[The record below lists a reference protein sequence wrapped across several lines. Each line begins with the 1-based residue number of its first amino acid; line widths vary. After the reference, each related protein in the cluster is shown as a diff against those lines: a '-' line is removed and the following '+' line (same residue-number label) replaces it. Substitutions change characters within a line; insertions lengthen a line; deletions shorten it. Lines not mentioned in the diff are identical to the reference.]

1 MKQIS
6 VTYENDAS
14 LLQQLEKVQALWE
27 ECGRNTCICKILS
40 VQADSDFLQHIS
52 QLLDEALP
60 EVQYY
65 GCTCNGIIDNSKFHQ
80 KPMLSF
86 TIYEDPASRAEILQF
101 DDFEEDSL
109 GIAARLVAY
118 CHANPWLGSLEI
130 ITSTLQRT
138 NLSEFCRALE
148 VLDPAI
154 AIFGG
159 VSCTHDIAKIES
171 LSFSKGHS
179 PCGNT
184 LLAVARGGS
193 NLYTTTA
200 KVYGWIP
207 MGREFTVTKCHDGI
221 LYELD
226 HEPAFNIYRKY
237 LDIEPDEN
245 LFTNVIEFPLYLQRR
260 GQTVML
266 CSFDVNSDS
275 SLNIKADIPVGT
287 GIRLSYGDPATLLN
301 EVYDTAADI
310 APFTPQYIDIFS
322 CGARRAFLGD
332 KMLSY
337 EYSPFNAIAPT
348 TGLYSHGEII
358 RTGRTLLN
366 YNELM
371 VIAAFREGPVS
382 EPAETKPD
390 TEVFI
395 DRRNYSLRLSH
406 FIRVASQELEES
418 IKQLRHMAITDGLT
432 QLYNRKEIQRRVE
445 AALDRGANSHGGD
458 SFSLV
463 MADIDNFKAINDTY
477 GHNTGD
483 SVLRKL
489 SDILREAVRLCD
501 GASCGRW
508 GGEEFML
515 LLPRTD
521 RELGQEAAEKIRTAF
536 EQTKLPDGKRN
547 TISLGVTEFKN
558 GDTSTSI
565 ISRVDKALYIAKN
578 AGKNRVCLL

>member
-6 VTYENDAS
+6 VIYENDAS
-14 LLQQLEKVQALWE
+14 LLPKLEKVKALWD
-27 ECGRNTCICKILS
+27 ECGHHACVCKILS
-40 VQADSDFLQHIS
+40 VRADSELFQQIGR
-52 QLLDEALP
+52 LLDETMP

-65 GCTCNGIIDNSKFHQ
+65 GCTCNGAIDNGKFHQ
-80 KPMLSF
+80 KTMLSF
-86 TIYEDPASRAEILQF
+86 TIYEDPGSRAEILQF
-101 DDFEEDSL
+101 DDFEGDSL

-118 CHANPWLGSLEI
+118 CYANPWLGSLEI
-130 ITSTLQRT
+130 ITSSLQRT

-159 VSCTHDIAKIES
+159 VSCTQDIAKIES
-171 LSFSKGHS
+171 LSFSRGHA
-179 PCGNT
+179 PDGNT
-184 LLAVARGGS
+184 LLAVARGGP
-193 NLYTTTA
+193 NLFITTA

-237 LDIEPDEN
+237 LGIEPDEN

-266 CSFDVNSDS
+266 CSFDVNEDS
-275 SLNIKADIPVGT
+275 SLNIKADIPEGT
-287 GIRLSYGDPATLLN
+287 GIRLSYGDPASLLN
-301 EVYDTAADI
+301 EAYDAAVDI
-310 APFTPQYIDIFS
+310 APFTPQFIDIFS

-332 KMLSY
+332 RMLNY
-337 EYSPFNAIAPT
+337 ESSPFNAIAPT
-348 TGLYSHGEII
+348 IGLYSHGEII

-371 VIAAFREGPVS
+371 VVAAFREGPIG
-382 EPAETKPD
+382 EPIEAKHD
-390 TEVFI
+390 AAAFI
-395 DRRNYSLRLSH
+395 DRRSYSLRLGH

-418 IKQLRHMAITDGLT
+418 VKQLRRMAITDGLT
-432 QLYNRKEIQRRVE
+432 QLFNRKEIQRRIE
-445 AALDRGANSHGGD
+445 ETLDQSVSSHGGK
-458 SFSLV
+458 SFTLV
-463 MADIDNFKAINDTY
+463 MADIDDFKRINDTY

-483 SVLRKL
+483 AVLLSL
-489 SDILREAVRLCD
+489 SDILREAAKLWD
-501 GASCGRW
+501 EAACGRW

-515 LLPRTD
+515 LLPEAD
-521 RELGQEAAEKIRTAF
+521 REFGQEVAEKIRSDF
-536 EQTKLPDGKRN
+536 EQTKLPDGKQN
-547 TISLGVTEFKN
+547 TISLGVTEFKK

-565 ISRVDKALYIAKN
+565 VSRVDKALYIAKN